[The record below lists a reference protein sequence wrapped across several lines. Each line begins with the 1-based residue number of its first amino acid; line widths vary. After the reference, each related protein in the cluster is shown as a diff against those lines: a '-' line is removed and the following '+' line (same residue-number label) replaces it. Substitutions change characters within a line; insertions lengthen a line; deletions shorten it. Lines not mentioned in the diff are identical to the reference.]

1 MAYVYKITND
11 INGKIYIGKTYNS
24 IEKRFKE
31 HCKDRL
37 KRKCEQRPL
46 YSAMNKYGIEHF
58 HVELLEETTN
68 PEEREKYWIE
78 YYGSFKNGY
87 NATTGGDGKPYVD
100 IDMIISLWK
109 EGKIIKEIH
118 NITGYDE
125 KTIAIHL
132 KNNNISSCMIQNR
145 VQERQR
151 KVVLQLNKNTNEI
164 INVFP
169 SITAAAESIDKHRYH
184 ISEACN
190 GKRKT
195 AYGYKWKFKEENKVT

>member
-1 MAYVYKITND
+1 MAYIYKITND

-58 HVELLEETTN
+58 YIELLEETDN

-100 IDMIISLWK
+100 KNIIISLW
-109 EGKIIKEIH
+109 EDGKIIKEIH
-118 NITGYDE
+118 NITGYDV
-125 KTIAIHL
+125 KTIRKYL
-132 KNNNISSCMIQNR
+132 LLNNISE
-145 VQERQR
+145 QEIISKGYAFQG
-151 KVVLQLNKNTNEI
+151 KAVAKIDKNTNEI
-164 INVFP
+164 LEVFSTSGEAGR
-169 SITAAAESIDKHRYH
+169 SIGKTGQH
-184 ISEACN
+184 IREVCK

-195 AYGYKWKFKEENKVT
+195 AYGYKWKYI